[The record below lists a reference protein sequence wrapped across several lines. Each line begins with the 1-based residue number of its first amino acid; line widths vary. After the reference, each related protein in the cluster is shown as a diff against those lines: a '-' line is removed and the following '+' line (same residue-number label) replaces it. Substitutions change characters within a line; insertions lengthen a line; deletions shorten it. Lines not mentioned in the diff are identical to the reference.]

1 MEQKIVR
8 KSFSVKLEP
17 DLYRISTLT
26 QILMTLVTLRLGILV
41 TDLFQEFEIYVVTFT
56 LKLITHGQELT

>member
-26 QILMTLVTLRLGILV
+26 QILMTLMKLRLGILV
-41 TDLFQEFEIYVVTFT
+41 TDLFQEFGKYVVTFA
-56 LKLITHGQELT
+56 LKLITHGQEF